1 MLRQLFPGDVS
12 FVESEAST
20 DLRMPITAGNENCW
34 QVLGNVALRAPGAV
48 SNVNMTT
55 DVFVNEFQ
63 LEKWCIEEPFV
74 EMPAIASGSSEMQQ
88 SEPAPIVPSMSH
100 ASLRAVDDSPDD
112 HSQEVSLPQP
122 VVSRP
127 PVQFSAPVVPASDL
141 SRSESDSDSSSYYD
155 YSAYDYS
162 VYDDSEYEESEESE
176 DPSRREEEGNHEVDL
191 EPRHEEIQQES
202 PLPSINAEYVN
213 HLFSQ
218 ENAPIPEP
226 APEVGGVLENC
237 SVEEEEEIESEKH
250 FFYQH
255 DSSSEDSAEEVKREE
270 SSPLTEKK
278 VRVIFHGD
286 EVEAVRNS
294 VAEMAVNAGLQYV
307 LSILEEEENP
317 RDAIGMGKGGQTV
330 DPVEML
336 PEDGSD
342 AELRSDMFD
351 MGCSKD
357 EWTVFCNTLYC
368 HFGLHREAMAVHSS
382 FLLLAVLLEFF
393 FLCASSE
400 SGMISSYSLES
411 RRG

>member
-74 EMPAIASGSSEMQQ
+74 EMPAIASGSSEMQH
-88 SEPAPIVPSMSH
+88 SEPTPIVPSMSH

-112 HSQEVSLPQP
+112 HSPEVSLPQP

-127 PVQFSAPVVPASDL
+127 PVQFSAPVVPAADL

-176 DPSRREEEGNHEVDL
+176 ESEDPSRREEEGNHEVDL

-202 PLPSINAEYVN
+202 PLSSINAEYVN

-336 PEDGSD
+336 QRCGGE
-342 AELRSDMFD
+342 
-351 MGCSKD
+351 K
-357 EWTVFCNTLYC
+357 
-368 HFGLHREAMAVHSS
+368 
-382 FLLLAVLLEFF
+382 
-393 FLCASSE
+393 
-400 SGMISSYSLES
+400 
-411 RRG
+411 

>member
-1 MLRQLFPGDVS
+1 MLRQLFSGDVS

-74 EMPAIASGSSEMQQ
+74 EMPAIASGSSEMQH
-88 SEPAPIVPSMSH
+88 SEPVPIVPSMSH

-112 HSQEVSLPQP
+112 HSPEVSPPQP

-127 PVQFSAPVVPASDL
+127 PVQFSAPAVPVSDL

-176 DPSRREEEGNHEVDL
+176 NHSRREEGNHEVDL
-191 EPRHEEIQQES
+191 EPRHEEIQQE
-202 PLPSINAEYVN
+202 PALPSINAEYVN

-255 DSSSEDSAEEVKREE
+255 DSSSEDSTEEVKREE

-368 HFGLHREAMAVHSS
+368 HFGLQRSHGDPLFVSS
-382 FLLLAVLLEFF
+382 SRDIAGVLFP
-393 FLCASSE
+393 LCFE
-400 SGMISSYSLES
+400 RVWYDQ
-411 RRG
+411 

>member
-63 LEKWCIEEPFV
+63 LEKWCIEESFV
-74 EMPAIASGSSEMQQ
+74 EMPAFASGSSEMQQ
-88 SEPAPIVPSMSH
+88 NEPTPIVPSMSH

-112 HSQEVSLPQP
+112 HSPEVSLPQP

-127 PVQFSAPVVPASDL
+127 PVQFSAPAVPVSNS

-191 EPRHEEIQQES
+191 EPHHEEIQQEP

-411 RRG
+411 